1 MPNKKSNQKN
11 IRRKLSPKVI
21 AKRTVKGKRPLHKR
35 FLLHPIT
42 VFGLLCCGVFLVS
55 MTLRSIAE
63 SYTVT
68 ATVPAPALTEPAII
82 TSPVGNTTITA
93 TPVTVTGTCPDSSY
107 VALNINGI
115 FSGENICTTNTFSI
129 ETDLYPGLNQLVAQD
144 YNLTDQI
151 GPTSPVVD
159 VTYSP
164 PAQSQTTPTKTGSTT
179 TTSASTSSTSATPS
193 LPIMSASFKYR
204 VFQVG
209 QAFQWTINV
218 SGGQPPYTAYVSW
231 GDGNSTT
238 IQVGDAQS
246 FTISHVYFLVNDPTI
261 KITLTDAHGASTL
274 LQLTAVIKAMSLPGG
289 VISGGT
295 SSPSGPLSSLT
306 GLQKWLWLVWPVY
319 GTVVLMVVS
328 FWLGEYQEY
337 FKLKRKIASSRT

>member
-63 SYTVT
+63 SYSVT
-68 ATVPAPALTEPAII
+68 ATIAAPSLTDPAVI